1 LRFISIVCTNLT
13 KFKGMTNLLQGVS
26 IFLIGMMGTGKTTIG
41 KVLAQ
46 QLNYRFF
53 DTDVLIERVS
63 EQSINEIFA
72 RQGEESFRELETKVL
87 AEVSALTKS
96 VIATGGGII
105 MRPINWSYLR
115 HGLVVWLDAP
125 LELLEQRLAEDNTRP
140 LRPNLSSLL
149 EKRRPIYEQA
159 DLHLA
164 IADNQT
170 PEQIT
175 AKLIEKIPTV
185 LKSQPLN

>member
-1 LRFISIVCTNLT
+1 
-13 KFKGMTNLLQGVS
+13 MTHLLQGVS
-26 IFLIGMMGTGKTTIG
+26 VFLIGMMGTGKTTIG
-41 KVLAQ
+41 QVLAQ

-53 DTDVLIERVS
+53 DTDILIERVS
-63 EQSINEIFA
+63 KRSINEIFA
-72 RQGEESFRELETKVL
+72 DQGEESFRELETQVL

-105 MRPINWSYLR
+105 MRPMNWSYLR

-125 LELLEQRLAEDNTRP
+125 LELLEQRLAEDKTRP
-140 LRPNLSSLL
+140 LRPELASLL
-149 EKRRPIYEQA
+149 EKRRPVYEQA

-170 PEQIT
+170 PEQIVT
-175 AKLIEKIPTV
+175 TLLEKIPSV
-185 LKSQPLN
+185 LKSQNLN

>member
-1 LRFISIVCTNLT
+1 
-13 KFKGMTNLLQGVS
+13 MTNLLQGVS

-105 MRPINWSYLR
+105 MRPMNWSYLR

-149 EKRRPIYEQA
+149 EKRRPLYEQA

-185 LKSQPLN
+185 LKSQPLNGTSNLAN